1 MSSSES
7 GLSDTDDPMAI
18 VSDDEIAPE
27 PEIFTSDTESDPDML
42 SDDDDFQ
49 PFALPDF
56 GDDLPLADGILDED
70 PFVVPIPVHD
80 HLIIGHR
87 NIVAPILTFVPL
99 VVIPPEDW
107 PFDDL
112 FDDDFDLFVDG
123 PPDDAHGDGE
133 LDEDVVAIPLL
144 EIPVIELSSDSSLH
158 SVSDSF
164 ESVTSSALHAV
175 GLRCYAADSDDDTA
189 MSTAPPPPHN
199 LEPGLEPDFVPVDQP
214 DVAPADP
221 EPLPDHD
228 PIPFGIPD
236 IAPLIPDPVPAPVD
250 PPVVEPLIPPPAPTP
265 TDVAPFHPVDFDVHR
280 VDLPVV
286 FLQDIPAPRP
296 GEGTSG
302 QQPSHDPHVSAA
314 FPHIPHSAPFAPF
327 TSSPLDEPFR
337 WFPPYS
343 MPILDPYHPSQF
355 VGYTGDEL
363 LLSLQLQ
370 FEIMSR
376 RILELEMTPR
386 PLPCPCQPA
395 FVPPHSSP
403 SPFSHP
409 PAPLTP
415 FPEFDAR
422 FLTVEQ
428 QISYLLRHV
437 YELEEELAHVRNF
450 LFFYSTPLLHHH
462 QHSWFLVLC
471 R

>member
-7 GLSDTDDPMAI
+7 RLSDTDDPMAV
-18 VSDDEIAPE
+18 VSKDEIVPE
-27 PEIFTSDTESDPDML
+27 PEIFTSDTESDPEMMSD
-42 SDDDDFQ
+42 DDDDFQ

-56 GDDLPLADGILDED
+56 GDDLPIADGIPDED
-70 PFVVPIPVHD
+70 SFVIPIPVHD
-80 HLIIGHR
+80 HLIIGHPDGEHVVTL
-87 NIVAPILTFVPL
+87 ILAPVPL
-99 VVIPPEDW
+99 TVIPPEDW

-123 PPDDAHGDGE
+123 PLDDAHGDGE

-144 EIPVIELSSDSSLH
+144 GTPVIENSSDSSLH

-164 ESVTSSALHAV
+164 ESVSSSALQAV
-175 GLRCYAADSDDDTA
+175 GLRRYATDSNDDTA
-189 MSTAPPPPHN
+189 MSAAPLTPHDI
-199 LEPGLEPDFVPVDQP
+199 EPGLEPDFIPDDQPVD
-214 DVAPADP
+214 APADPEPIPAP

-236 IAPLIPDPVPAPVD
+236 IAPLIFDPVPAPAD
-250 PPVVEPLIPPPAPTP
+250 PYVIEPVTPLLAPAPI
-265 TDVAPFHPVDFDVHR
+265 DVAPFSPGR
-280 VDLPVV
+280 
-286 FLQDIPAPRP
+286 DIPAPLP
-296 GEGTSG
+296 GEGTSS

-314 FPHIPHSAPFAPF
+314 FPHMLQSAPSAHFS
-327 TSSPLDEPFR
+327 SSPLDDPLR
-337 WFPPYS
+337 WFPPYT
-343 MPILDPYHPSQF
+343 MPISDPYHPSHF
-355 VGYTGDEL
+355 TGYTRDEL

-370 FEIMSR
+370 YEIMSR

-386 PLPCPCQPA
+386 PLPCPCQPT
-395 FVPPHSSP
+395 FVPPRSSP
-403 SPFSHP
+403 SPLSHP

-415 FPEFDAR
+415 FPEFDTR

-437 YELEEELAHVRNF
+437 YQLEEELAHVHGL
-450 LFFYSTPLLHHH
+450 LFVPPPLSHPN
-462 QHSWFLVLC
+462 